1 MKEPL
6 LDMGWNEDR
15 DYDANCL
22 NLSGSCLVAQ
32 RFFFFFLWFYGTLM
46 NRSHPWIMLAYM
58 TLLYLILKVL
68 PV

>member
-22 NLSGSCLVAQ
+22 DFSDSCLVAQ
-32 RFFFFFLWFYGTLM
+32 RFFFFFHGFMAL
-46 NRSHPWIMLAYM
+46 
-58 TLLYLILKVL
+58 
-68 PV
+68 